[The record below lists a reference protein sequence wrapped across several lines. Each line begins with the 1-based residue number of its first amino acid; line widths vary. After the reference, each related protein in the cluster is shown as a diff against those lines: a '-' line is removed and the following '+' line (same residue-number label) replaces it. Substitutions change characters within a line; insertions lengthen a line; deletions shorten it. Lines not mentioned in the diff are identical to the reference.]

1 MGCLTL
7 PALRPRASTR
17 PINARVVRRSLA
29 LRGLAQQVSYS
40 ECSSV
45 GLWLR
50 LGWVYASRGLGYFR
64 GEPINLSPRSGEGPP
79 SWLLEEGAFA
89 VEVTATA
96 ASGAQAVATVA
107 GKGDPGYG
115 ATAKMLAEVG
125 LCLSLD
131 AHERDA
137 ALADAAAKGDLTRTF
152 DAICYMYG

>member
-115 ATAKMLAEVG
+115 CPLR
-125 LCLSLD
+125 LPLSLPSRLLPHRRLSHLQ
-131 AHERDA
+131 ARPLRCWPRWGSA
-137 ALADAAAKGDLTRTF
+137 
-152 DAICYMYG
+152 